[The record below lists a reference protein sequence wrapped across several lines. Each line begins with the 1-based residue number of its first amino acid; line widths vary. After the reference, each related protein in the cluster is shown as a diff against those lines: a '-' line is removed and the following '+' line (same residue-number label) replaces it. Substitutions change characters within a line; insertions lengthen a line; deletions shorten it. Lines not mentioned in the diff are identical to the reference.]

1 MSPQINKRKE
11 KAQKVKEMSVVAL
24 LEKALASLPK
34 KQKSKVIKELALRG
48 VKTAT

>member
-11 KAQKVKEMSVVAL
+11 KTQKVKEMSVVA

>member
-24 LEKALASLPK
+24 EKALASLPK
-34 KQKSKVIKELALRG
+34 KQKSKVIKELELRG

>member
-1 MSPQINKRKE
+1 MSPQINKRKD
-11 KAQKVKEMSVVAL
+11 KTQKVKEMSVGA